1 MIPIDPLR
9 DTQLLQKSYAYFRGC
24 DFTTEPP
31 EIDDSRS
38 PDSLNML
45 ADDAGFPIKRVGWRV
60 MSAFDGKINGLH
72 YAHFAGTDPVIL
84 VHHGTKLT
92 AYKISDGTTTAV
104 MGSGMANAK
113 SSSFMHK
120 GKLYILDGTN
130 FQRFWYASGFQHE
143 DAASA
148 SVAKVPTTGRGGHY
162 EYDED
167 TQTYTWVACTPYE
180 EPNLLTSSQ
189 INLFAGD
196 GVNTDFWLTEHGA
209 TVTKV
214 EVYTSGAWAEVSAY
228 TAAEDPDK
236 AKTKVTFDSAPAAH
250 QDGAGIDNIRVTFT
264 SSEHPADASA
274 IKKCSICTPYGYFN
288 DNRIFISGNPDH
300 KNRDYACGVDD
311 PTYWEINQWT
321 DIGSDHTAIMGY
333 LHYGDILAIVKE
345 DDNQDAEIYIRSATV
360 QSDNS
365 VLFPVQQGVKGVG
378 AISRGCFA
386 SLRDDA
392 LFYARE
398 GVFAVAGT
406 DASQMRTVQNRSFFV
421 DNRMREE
428 QHKENAV
435 AVAWNNRYLICFPD
449 SGHCYVADARMQSA
463 FNESYVYEWFYWDNI
478 PAVTFLE
485 FDGNL
490 FFGTGNG
497 QLCRMNDD
505 MLSMVKYSDELVR
518 HYAPQQRYTGNPI
531 SFSGTPKD
539 VVNKCIARIIPTQDL
554 HGYDHPWGP
563 GGGVN
568 LFDVDSAE
576 YFNGI
581 GPNNYK
587 VYGHTFTAAGTYA
600 LKTYDTGAG
609 TSSYVQRM
617 IHRADNTWTSATT
630 ISNNGSSETLQAGDT
645 MYVFWGGYT
654 PSDTDAYKAT
664 AIAGFNAWKPQV
676 ALSSTQPSQ
685 WYPYSNVCPISGS
698 TGLSVYVGST
708 TDQST
713 ATEYAED
720 WSDTAGTVSEGVVD
734 LKEGTIK
741 AKPSYASYNGETLVG
756 PWMSS
761 LDAYT
766 PGGTPTTGAQV
777 VDLGGAETEYQLT
790 VHNIQLIQGTNCV
803 FTDADE
809 IELIITPD
817 NSTSEHDAWIGG
829 KRIKAKWTTKAD
841 TFGTIARVKTLTKR
855 GCTVMLKPYARSS
868 VKISVITHNV
878 KDLALNEVEMNVWDF
893 ADLDFSR
900 IDFNAMATP
909 QVVPI
914 GKKVKKFQ
922 QLQLVLENDGVE
934 ECFGIYGIQVQYT
947 VNNYIK

>member
-1 MIPIDPLR
+1 MIPISPLR
-9 DTQLLQKSYAYFRGC
+9 DAQLLQKSYAYFRGC

-45 ADDAGFPIKRVGWRV
+45 ADDAGFPSKRVGWRV
-60 MSAFDGKINGLH
+60 LAALDGKINGLH
-72 YAHFAGTDPVIL
+72 YAHFSGTDPVIL

-104 MGSGMANAK
+104 MASGMANAR

-130 FQRFWYASGFQHE
+130 YQRFWYASGFQHE

-148 SVAKVPTTGRGGHY
+148 SVAKIPTTGRGGHY
-162 EYDED
+162 EAKDD
-167 TQTYTWVACTPYE
+167 GQGNITYTWYACSLYE

-189 INLFAGD
+189 INLMAGD
-196 GVNTDFWLTEHGA
+196 GVNTAFWLTEHGV

-214 EVYTSGAWAEVSAY
+214 EIYSGGTWTATTAY
-228 TAAEDPDK
+228 TKTEDSAK
-236 AKTKVTFDSAPAAH
+236 AKSKIAFSSAPPAH
-250 QDGAGIDNIRVTFT
+250 PDGAGIDNIRVTFT
-264 SSEHPADASA
+264 STEHPADASA
-274 IKKCSICTPYGYFN
+274 IKKCNICTPFGYFN
-288 DNRIFISGNPDH
+288 DNRIFIAGNPDH

-333 LHYGDILAIVKE
+333 LHYGDILAIIKE
-345 DDNQDAEIYIRSATV
+345 DDNQDAEIYIRSAVV

-365 VLFPVQQGVKGVG
+365 VLFPVQQGIKGVG

-463 FNESYVYEWFYWDNI
+463 FNESFVYEWFYWDNI
-478 PAVTFLE
+478 PASMFLE

-490 FFGTGNG
+490 FFGTADGN
-497 QLCRMNDD
+497 LCRFNSD
-505 MLSMVKYSDELVR
+505 MRSMVRYSDELVR
-518 HYAPQQRYTGNPI
+518 VPGA
-531 SFSGTPKD
+531 D
-539 VVNKCIARIIPTQDL
+539 PTNE
-554 HGYDHPWGP
+554 H
-563 GGGVN
+563 
-568 LFDVDSAE
+568 A
-576 YFNGI
+576 
-581 GPNNYK
+581 
-587 VYGHTFTAAGTYA
+587 
-600 LKTYDTGAG
+600 
-609 TSSYVQRM
+609 
-617 IHRADNTWTSATT
+617 
-630 ISNNGSSETLQAGDT
+630 
-645 MYVFWGGYT
+645 
-654 PSDTDAYKAT
+654 
-664 AIAGFNAWKPQV
+664 AWK
-676 ALSSTQPSQ
+676 
-685 WYPYSNVCPISGS
+685 
-698 TGLSVYVGST
+698 
-708 TDQST
+708 
-713 ATEYAED
+713 
-720 WSDTAGTVSEGVVD
+720 
-734 LKEGTIK
+734 
-741 AKPSYASYNGETLVG
+741 
-756 PWMSS
+756 
-761 LDAYT
+761 
-766 PGGTPTTGAQV
+766 
-777 VDLGGAETEYQLT
+777 
-790 VHNIQLIQGTNCV
+790 
-803 FTDADE
+803 
-809 IELIITPD
+809 
-817 NSTSEHDAWIGG
+817 GG

-868 VKISVITHNV
+868 VKIMVTTHNV
-878 KDLALNEVEMNVWDF
+878 KDRELNEVEMNVWDF
-893 ADLDFSR
+893 ADLDFNR

-922 QLQLVLENDGVE
+922 QLQIVLESDGVE

>member
-38 PDSLNML
+38 PDCLNML

-60 MSAFDGKINGLH
+60 LSTFDGKINGLH

-120 GKLYILDGTN
+120 GKLYILDGAN

-162 EYDED
+162 EAED
-167 TQTYTWVACTPYE
+167 DGNGNITYTWIACSLYE

-189 INLFAGD
+189 INLMAGD
-196 GVNTDFWLTEHGA
+196 GTNNDFWLTEHGA

-214 EVYTSGAWAEVSAY
+214 EVYSTDWTEVTAY
-228 TAAEDPDK
+228 TATEDTAK
-236 AKTKVTFDSAPAAH
+236 AKTKITFTSAPAAH
-250 QDGAGIDNIRVTFT
+250 PDGAGIDNIRVTFT
-264 SSEHPADASA
+264 SAEHPADASA
-274 IKKCSICTPYGYFN
+274 IKKCTICTPYGYFN

-345 DDNQDAEIYIRSATV
+345 DDNQDAEIYIRSAVV

-428 QHKENAV
+428 QHKEQAT
-435 AVAWNNRYLICFPD
+435 AISWNNRYLICFPY

-463 FNESYVYEWFYWDNI
+463 FNESFVYEWFYWDNI
-478 PAVTFLE
+478 PASMFLE
-485 FDGNL
+485 FDGKL
-490 FFGTGNG
+490 FFGTADG
-497 QLCRMNDD
+497 QVCRMNDD

-518 HYAPQQRYTGNPI
+518 VPGA
-531 SFSGTPKD
+531 D
-539 VVNKCIARIIPTQDL
+539 PTNEHQ
-554 HGYDHPWGP
+554 
-563 GGGVN
+563 
-568 LFDVDSAE
+568 A
-576 YFNGI
+576 
-581 GPNNYK
+581 
-587 VYGHTFTAAGTYA
+587 
-600 LKTYDTGAG
+600 
-609 TSSYVQRM
+609 
-617 IHRADNTWTSATT
+617 WT
-630 ISNNGSSETLQAGDT
+630 
-645 MYVFWGGYT
+645 
-654 PSDTDAYKAT
+654 
-664 AIAGFNAWKPQV
+664 
-676 ALSSTQPSQ
+676 
-685 WYPYSNVCPISGS
+685 
-698 TGLSVYVGST
+698 
-708 TDQST
+708 
-713 ATEYAED
+713 
-720 WSDTAGTVSEGVVD
+720 
-734 LKEGTIK
+734 
-741 AKPSYASYNGETLVG
+741 
-756 PWMSS
+756 
-761 LDAYT
+761 
-766 PGGTPTTGAQV
+766 
-777 VDLGGAETEYQLT
+777 
-790 VHNIQLIQGTNCV
+790 
-803 FTDADE
+803 
-809 IELIITPD
+809 
-817 NSTSEHDAWIGG
+817 GG

-868 VKISVITHNV
+868 VKIYVTTHNV
-878 KDLALNEVEMNVWDF
+878 KDRELNDVEMNVWDF

-922 QLQLVLENDGVE
+922 QLQIVLESDGVE